1 MPRPSRYAPD
11 TRPRRDYWAD
21 EAACRDVEDASIF
34 FPEDFP
40 GAEVPFVAMEAKA
53 VCWRCPVLDPCRDA
67 ALALPERH
75 GVFGGLDKD
84 ERQVLR
90 RREQRLARKR
100 AARLR
105 KENADAPASAEVAET
120 GAAGEAAVEALGA
133 A

>member
-1 MPRPSRYAPD
+1 MPRPSRHVPD
-11 TRPRRDYWAD
+11 TRPRRDYWGD
-21 EAACRDVEDASIF
+21 EAACRVEDPSIF

-40 GAEVPFVAMEAKA
+40 RAEVPLVAMQAKE
-53 VCWRCPVLDPCRDA
+53 VCWRCPVIEPCRDW

-75 GVFGGLDKD
+75 GVFGGLDKN
-84 ERQVLR
+84 ERQALR
-90 RREQRLARKR
+90 RREQRHARKR

-105 KENADAPASAEVAET
+105 KENADAAAAAEVAET